1 MLFINI
7 FKNEINVFKYFKNI
21 LRAYLDTHFG
31 DESVASN
38 AESDKLILG
47 IILDDP

>member
-31 DESVASN
+31 DASVAPN
-38 AESDKLILG
+38 EQSDELTSGLNS
-47 IILDDP
+47 DDP